1 MATAT
6 LKTASFGT
14 AKAAPAKARKEGL
27 LKRFWVALMEAQ
39 LRKAERE
46 INMHLNFISD
56 DALRAAGFR
65 RTLAGSKDYPFV
77 K

>member
-6 LKTASFGT
+6 LKTAAFGA
-14 AKAAPAKARKEGL
+14 AKATPAKTKKPSL
-27 LKRFWVALMEAQ
+27 LSRLWTAMMEAQ

-46 INMHLNFISD
+46 INMHLSFISP
-56 DALRAAGFR
+56 DALKAAGFR
-65 RTLAGSKDYPFV
+65 RTLEGSKDYPFV